1 MSEKITLEDLKKH
14 CIKTIEACE
23 QFRKL
28 PNVVVTDD
36 RRNQEHKMVL
46 QLIEEHEQRQST
58 DAVSREAV
66 LKAFNDYCKPNC
78 EYSKKQRNVMCG
90 ACKMGDAIE
99 IVEEFPPVTPERP
112 KGEWKYTD
120 EVHEIATCS
129 KCSFL
134 IDASGCVDPE
144 EYISIYRYCP
154 NCGADMRGVG
164 E

>member
-66 LKAFNDYCKPNC
+66 IGLYERFRPSLATHVTEF
-78 EYSKKQRNVMCG
+78 
-90 ACKMGDAIE
+90 GDALKDL
-99 IVEEFPPVTPERP
+99 PTVTPE
-112 KGEWKYTD
+112 KTTITYKDCSEAMLKMWIDNVLTD
-120 EVHEIATCS
+120 GQYNKIMDKLNAKHME
-129 KCSFL
+129 
-134 IDASGCVDPE
+134 
-144 EYISIYRYCP
+144 
-154 NCGADMRGVG
+154 DMRGVS
-164 E
+164 ECSEENKN